1 MKGIVCLLMALFF
14 VSPAFGEL
22 TEERATQIITTAL
35 VPVMQELASVK
46 EELASVKEEVAL
58 VKGEIALVKEE
69 VALVKNE
76 VALAKNEITGL
87 KVEVRGHKERLS
99 FQGGLLIAL
108 IAAVIT
114 ADVAIVI
121 FVSRESSK
129 TREMLFL
136 MQEKMAAQQTE
147 LAELRAENR
156 HLKASPPLV
165 SPSGGR
171 LEVDNAGGD

>member
-1 MKGIVCLLMALFF
+1 MKGIVCLLMAMFF

-22 TEERATQIITTAL
+22 TEERATQIFTKAL

-46 EELASVKEEVAL
+46 EELA
-58 VKGEIALVKEE
+58 
-69 VALVKNE
+69 LVKNE
-76 VALAKNEITGL
+76 LTGL
-87 KVEVRGHKERLS
+87 KAEVRGHKERLS

-121 FVSRESSK
+121 FVSRESGK
-129 TREMLFL
+129 TREMLYS

-156 HLKASPPLV
+156 HLKASSPLV

-171 LEVDNAGGD
+171 LEVDNAGGG

>member
-1 MKGIVCLLMALFF
+1 MKRIVCLLMAMFF

-22 TEERATQIITTAL
+22 TEERVTQIFTTAL

-46 EELASVKEEVAL
+46 EELA
-58 VKGEIALVKEE
+58 
-69 VALVKNE
+69 LVKNE
-76 VALAKNEITGL
+76 IALAKNEITGL

-121 FVSRESSK
+121 FVSRESGK
-129 TREMLFL
+129 TREMLFA

-156 HLKASPPLV
+156 HLKASSPLV

>member
-1 MKGIVCLLMALFF
+1 MKRIVCLLMAMFF

-22 TEERATQIITTAL
+22 TEERATQIFTKAL

-46 EELASVKEEVAL
+46 EELAL
-58 VKGEIALVKEE
+58 V
-69 VALVKNE
+69 
-76 VALAKNEITGL
+76 KNEITGL

-121 FVSRESSK
+121 FVSRESGK
-129 TREMLFL
+129 TREMLFS

-156 HLKASPPLV
+156 HLKASSPLV

>member
-1 MKGIVCLLMALFF
+1 MKRIVCLLIAMFF

-22 TEERATQIITTAL
+22 TEERATQIFTKAL

-46 EELASVKEEVAL
+46 EELA
-58 VKGEIALVKEE
+58 
-69 VALVKNE
+69 LVKNE
-76 VALAKNEITGL
+76 LTGL
-87 KVEVRGHKERLS
+87 KAEVRGHKERLS

-121 FVSRESSK
+121 FVSRESGK

-156 HLKASPPLV
+156 HLKASSPLV

-171 LEVDNAGGD
+171 LEVDNAGGG

>member
-1 MKGIVCLLMALFF
+1 MKGIVCLLMAMFF

-22 TEERATQIITTAL
+22 TEERVTQIFTTAL

-46 EELASVKEEVAL
+46 EELASVKEEL
-58 VKGEIALVKEE
+58 
-69 VALVKNE
+69 ALVKNE
-76 VALAKNEITGL
+76 IALAKNEITGL

-121 FVSRESSK
+121 FVSRESGK
-129 TREMLFL
+129 TREMLYS

-156 HLKASPPLV
+156 HLKASSPLV

>member
-1 MKGIVCLLMALFF
+1 MKRIVCLLMAMFF

-22 TEERATQIITTAL
+22 TEERVTQIFTTAL
-35 VPVMQELASVK
+35 VPVMQELVSVK
-46 EELASVKEEVAL
+46 EELA
-58 VKGEIALVKEE
+58 LVKEE
-69 VALVKNE
+69 LALVKNE
-76 VALAKNEITGL
+76 LALAKNEITGL

-121 FVSRESSK
+121 FVSHESGK

-156 HLKASPPLV
+156 HLKASSPLV

>member
-1 MKGIVCLLMALFF
+1 MKRIVCLLMAMFF
-14 VSPAFGEL
+14 ISPAFGEL
-22 TEERATQIITTAL
+22 TEERATQIFTKAL

-46 EELASVKEEVAL
+46 EELAL
-58 VKGEIALVKEE
+58 V
-69 VALVKNE
+69 
-76 VALAKNEITGL
+76 KNEITGL

-121 FVSRESSK
+121 FVSRESGK
-129 TREMLFL
+129 TREMLYS

-156 HLKASPPLV
+156 HLKASSPLV

-171 LEVDNAGGD
+171 LEVDNAGGG

>member
-1 MKGIVCLLMALFF
+1 MKRIVCLLMAMFF
-14 VSPAFGEL
+14 ISPAFGEL
-22 TEERATQIITTAL
+22 TEERATQIFTKAL

-46 EELASVKEEVAL
+46 EELA
-58 VKGEIALVKEE
+58 
-69 VALVKNE
+69 LVKNE
-76 VALAKNEITGL
+76 LTGL
-87 KVEVRGHKERLS
+87 KAEVRGHKERLS

-121 FVSRESSK
+121 FVSRESGK
-129 TREMLFL
+129 TREMLYS

-156 HLKASPPLV
+156 HLKASSPLV

-171 LEVDNAGGD
+171 LEVDNAGGG

>member
-1 MKGIVCLLMALFF
+1 MKRIVCLLMAMFF
-14 VSPAFGEL
+14 ISPAFGEL
-22 TEERATQIITTAL
+22 TEERATQIFTKAL

-46 EELASVKEEVAL
+46 EELA
-58 VKGEIALVKEE
+58 
-69 VALVKNE
+69 LVKNE
-76 VALAKNEITGL
+76 LTGL
-87 KVEVRGHKERLS
+87 KAEVRGHKERLS

-121 FVSRESSK
+121 FVSRESGK
-129 TREMLFL
+129 TREMLYS

-156 HLKASPPLV
+156 HLKASSPLV

>member
-1 MKGIVCLLMALFF
+1 MKRIVCLLMAMFF

-22 TEERATQIITTAL
+22 TEERATQIFTKAL

-46 EELASVKEEVAL
+46 EELA
-58 VKGEIALVKEE
+58 
-69 VALVKNE
+69 LVKNE
-76 VALAKNEITGL
+76 LTGL
-87 KVEVRGHKERLS
+87 KAEVRGHKERLS

-121 FVSRESSK
+121 FVSRESGK
-129 TREMLFL
+129 TREMLYS

-156 HLKASPPLV
+156 HLKASSPLV

-171 LEVDNAGGD
+171 LEADNAGGD

>member
-1 MKGIVCLLMALFF
+1 MKRLVCLLMAMFF

-22 TEERATQIITTAL
+22 TEERVTQIFTKAL

-46 EELASVKEEVAL
+46 EELASVKEEL
-58 VKGEIALVKEE
+58 ALVKEE
-69 VALVKNE
+69 LALVKNE
-76 VALAKNEITGL
+76 IALAKNEITGL

-121 FVSRESSK
+121 FVSRESGK

-156 HLKASPPLV
+156 HLKASSPLV

>member
-1 MKGIVCLLMALFF
+1 MKGIVCLLIAMFF

-22 TEERATQIITTAL
+22 TEERVTQIFTTAL
-35 VPVMQELASVK
+35 VPVIQELASVK
-46 EELASVKEEVAL
+46 EELA
-58 VKGEIALVKEE
+58 LVKEE
-69 VALVKNE
+69 L
-76 VALAKNEITGL
+76 ALAKNEITGL
-87 KVEVRGHKERLS
+87 KGEVRGHKERLS

-121 FVSRESSK
+121 FVSRESGK

-156 HLKASPPLV
+156 HLKASSPLV

-171 LEVDNAGGD
+171 LEVDNAGGG

>member
-35 VPVMQELASVK
+35 VPVMQELASMK

-58 VKGEIALVKEE
+58 VKEE
-69 VALVKNE
+69 VALVKGE

-129 TREMLFL
+129 TREMLFS
-136 MQEKMAAQQTE
+136 MREKMAAQQTE

-156 HLKASPPLV
+156 HLKASSPLV

>member
-1 MKGIVCLLMALFF
+1 MKGIVFSLMALFF

-22 TEERATQIITTAL
+22 TEERATQIITSAL
-35 VPVMQELASVK
+35 VPVMQELASMK
-46 EELASVKEEVAL
+46 EELASVKEE
-58 VKGEIALVKEE
+58 I
-69 VALVKNE
+69 ALVKNE
-76 VALAKNEITGL
+76 VALAKEEIALAKNEITGL

-121 FVSRESSK
+121 FVSRESGK

-171 LEVDNAGGD
+171 LEADNAGGD

>member
-1 MKGIVCLLMALFF
+1 MKRIVCLLMAMFF
-14 VSPAFGEL
+14 ISPAFGEL
-22 TEERATQIITTAL
+22 TEERATQIFTKAL

-46 EELASVKEEVAL
+46 EELA
-58 VKGEIALVKEE
+58 
-69 VALVKNE
+69 LVKNE
-76 VALAKNEITGL
+76 LTGL
-87 KVEVRGHKERLS
+87 KAEVRGHKERLS

-121 FVSRESSK
+121 FVSRESGK
-129 TREMLFL
+129 TREMLYS

-156 HLKASPPLV
+156 HLKASSPLV

-171 LEVDNAGGD
+171 LEVDNAGG

>member
-1 MKGIVCLLMALFF
+1 MKRIVCLLMAMFF

-22 TEERATQIITTAL
+22 TEERATQIFTKAL

-46 EELASVKEEVAL
+46 EELA
-58 VKGEIALVKEE
+58 
-69 VALVKNE
+69 LVKNE
-76 VALAKNEITGL
+76 LTGL
-87 KVEVRGHKERLS
+87 KAEVRGHKERLS

-121 FVSRESSK
+121 FVSRESGK
-129 TREMLFL
+129 TREMLYS

-156 HLKASPPLV
+156 HLKASSPLV

-171 LEVDNAGGD
+171 LEVDNAGGG

>member
-1 MKGIVCLLMALFF
+1 MKRIVCLLIAMFF

-22 TEERATQIITTAL
+22 TEERATQIFTKAL

-46 EELASVKEEVAL
+46 EELA
-58 VKGEIALVKEE
+58 
-69 VALVKNE
+69 LVKNE
-76 VALAKNEITGL
+76 LTGL
-87 KVEVRGHKERLS
+87 KAEVRGHKERLS

-121 FVSRESSK
+121 FVSRESGK
-129 TREMLFL
+129 TREMLYS

-156 HLKASPPLV
+156 HLKASSPLV

-171 LEVDNAGGD
+171 LEVDNAGGG

>member
-1 MKGIVCLLMALFF
+1 MKRIVCLLMAMFF

-22 TEERATQIITTAL
+22 TEERVTQIFTTAL
-35 VPVMQELASVK
+35 VPVMQELVSVK
-46 EELASVKEEVAL
+46 EELA
-58 VKGEIALVKEE
+58 LVKEE
-69 VALVKNE
+69 LALAKNE
-76 VALAKNEITGL
+76 LALAKNEITGL

-121 FVSRESSK
+121 FVSRESGK

-156 HLKASPPLV
+156 HLKASSPLV